1 MAAGVIEQPRARRKK
16 KPRPLADL
24 AAALEAQ
31 NAPPAAKEEAR
42 KVVGLA
48 ARGPD
53 DPIWRAAYTRMLKRS
68 LALFA
73 KDILGLEIGPHI
85 QEWSELVNKHD
96 RLAIMAARDHSKS
109 TFFSYAYPIWR
120 AWSEPNCDVYIF
132 SSTLD
137 GAMDFLDTIV
147 YGNADQTLRGMI
159 DIPELK
165 HLVPTR
171 DSMRLDPRQRLNRQ
185 DVRFTNGSR
194 LRAVG
199 YGKKIRGRH
208 PRYVVCDDILN
219 DEDLSSE
226 TVRRKNINY
235 FQSAIVNLVHP
246 DGQIICVGTPF
257 HVADL
262 WGYLRKNEVYEF
274 RAYPAIIR
282 DAKTGK
288 ERPLFPWRWTLK
300 KLRRKLKEIG
310 SVAFTR
316 EILCNPISDD
326 ISIFPS
332 HLFPPLYDE
341 TLCMRPTQAK
351 IREMGLSVFVGVDI
365 ALSASV
371 GADYFVIFVIGVDG
385 HGNHYLLDIIRR
397 KGMPFHEQLSKIE
410 WACQRYLAD
419 LCHIESNQAQRV
431 WPDEM
436 KRTTDAPVKEFH
448 TSSQNKTPLD
458 KGIPGLRILLENRK
472 VIIPRGDRY
481 SREQTDIWMEECQAF
496 GFVDGKL
503 EGIGAHDD
511 CVMAWWMASE
521 ARKMGGFGFSM
532 GDEDSDE
539 EDEFFGGDGDE
550 SWESVMLGSDPLDPE
565 EDDSAF
571 GT

>member
-1 MAAGVIEQPRARRKK
+1 MPAVAKKARRARSSK
-16 KPRPLADL
+16 KPRPLADV
-24 AAALEAQ
+24 AAALEADQ
-31 NAPPAAKEEAR
+31 QPRAR
-42 KVVGLA
+42 KKQPRPLLELVK
-48 ARGPD
+48 RGPD
-53 DPIWRAAYTRMLKRS
+53 DPLWKAAYTRMLKS
-68 LALFA
+68 NLALFS

-85 QEWSELVNKHD
+85 EEWSELVNQHD
-96 RLAIMAARDHSKS
+96 RLAINAARDHSKS

-120 AWSEPNCDVYIF
+120 AWSHPGCDVYIF

-137 GAMDFLDTIV
+137 GAMEFLDTIV
-147 YGNADQTLRGMI
+147 YGNADQTLKGMI
-159 DIPELK
+159 DVPELR

-171 DSMRLDPRQRLNRQ
+171 DSMRTDPRQRLNKQ

-194 LRAVG
+194 LRALG

-208 PRYVVCDDILN
+208 PRYIVCDDILN

-226 TVRRKNINY
+226 TVRRKNIHY

-246 DGQIICVGTPF
+246 EGQIILVGTPF

-274 RAYPAIIR
+274 RSYPAIIR
-282 DAKTGK
+282 KDGK
-288 ERPLFPWRWTLK
+288 ERPLFPWRWTLA
-300 KLRRKLKEIG
+300 KLKRKLKEIG

-332 HLFPPLYDE
+332 YLFPSLYDE
-341 TLCMRPTQAK
+341 TFCMRPTQEK
-351 IREMGLSVFVGVDI
+351 IREMGLSVFAGVDI
-365 ALSASV
+365 AFSASV
-371 GADYFVIFVIGVDG
+371 GADYFVIFVIGVD
-385 HGNHYLLDIIRR
+385 HLGNHYLLDIIRK
-397 KGMPFHEQLSKIE
+397 KGEPFHKQLALIE
-410 WACQRYLAD
+410 WACQRYLVD

-436 KRTTDAPVKEFH
+436 KRSTDAPVKEFH
-448 TSSQNKTPLD
+448 TSAQNKYPLD
-458 KGIPGLRILLENRK
+458 KGIPGLRILLENKK
-472 VIIPRGDRY
+472 VIIPRGDAY
-481 SREQTDIWMEECQAF
+481 SIETTDTWMEECQAF

-511 CVMAWWMASE
+511 TVMAWWMAAE

-532 GDEDSDE
+532 GPEDGE
-539 EDEFFGGDGDE
+539 EGDDFFGEGGDDDE
-550 SWESVMLGSDPLDPE
+550 SWEAVMLGAPDRQE
-565 EDDSAF
+565 EEDSAF
-571 GT
+571 GV